1 MPLIL
6 DDASL
11 EPWLDPDL
19 TDRETIRQGVHH
31 LDAKQLTHCP
41 VSTRVNRPKK
51 AVSSFKRNA
60 IEGCPDQRP
69 TS

>member
-19 TDRETIRQGVHH
+19 TDREAIRNVVRH
-31 LDAKQLTHCP
+31 LDASLFEHWP
-41 VSTRVNRPKK
+41 VSRAVNRPGNDED
-51 AVSSFKRNA
+51 AELINPF
-60 IEGCPDQRP
+60 
-69 TS
+69 